1 MTTKITGVEPAEG
14 PAAPD
19 LSALA
24 DQLVA
29 AARTRGVELTGPG
42 GLLTGLT
49 KQVLETALG
58 AELDE
63 HLGHDRGER
72 SGSGNVR
79 NGSSAKTVRTDVG
92 EVRINVPRDRV
103 GTFSPTVVPKHTRR
117 LAGFDDAVLSLYAK
131 GMTTGDIANHLAD
144 IYGTEVSRDLVS
156 RVTDAVIED
165 MQQWQSRPLDACYP
179 VLLIDA
185 IVLKIRDGQVRNRP
199 VYVAMGISVD
209 GERDVLGLWA
219 GPAGGGEGAKQWM
232 TMLTELRNRGVAD
245 VCIVCCDGLK
255 GLPDAISATW
265 PLATIQTCVVHLVRS
280 SLRYASKADWAKIT
294 AELKGVYT
302 AATVAAAE
310 TRFAEFAGTWRDKYP
325 AMIAMWE
332 RSWPEFVPFLDFPLP
347 VRKLIYTTNGIESLN
362 SRFRQAV
369 RRRGHFPT
377 EQSAMKILYLTVR
390 ERRPNRSNPTGKING
405 WKSILNT
412 LAITYGDRLIIN

>member
-1 MTTKITGVEPAEG
+1 MTRKLSDVEPAEG
-14 PAAPD
+14 PVAPD

-24 DQLVA
+24 EQLVA
-29 AARTRGVELTGPG
+29 TARTRGVELTGPG

-49 KQVLETALG
+49 RQVLESALG

-63 HLGHDRGER
+63 HLGHERGER
-72 SGSGNVR
+72 SGTGNVR
-79 NGSSAKTVRTDVG
+79 NGSSRKTVRTDVG
-92 EVRINVPRDRV
+92 EVRLSVPRDRA
-103 GTFSPTVVPKHTRR
+103 GTFAPTVVPKHSRR
-117 LAGFDDAVLSLYAK
+117 LTGFDDAVLSLYAK

-144 IYGTEVSRDLVS
+144 IYGTEVSKDLVS

-179 VLLIDA
+179 VVLIDA

-199 VYVAMGISVD
+199 VYVAMGINVD

-232 TMLTELRNRGVAD
+232 TMLTELRNRGIAD

-255 GLPDAISATW
+255 GLPDAIAATW
-265 PLATIQTCVVHLVRS
+265 PLATVQTCVVHLVRS
-280 SLRYASKADWAKIT
+280 SLRYASKADWGKIT

-310 TRFAEFAGTWRDKYP
+310 ARFAEFAASWRDKYP

-390 ERRPNRSNPTGKING
+390 ERRPNRANPTGKING

-412 LAITYGDRLIIN
+412 LAITYGDRLNIN